1 MAEAKWYVVHTYSG
15 YENKV
20 KANIEKTIENN
31 KHLAEQILEVRVP
44 LEDVVEIKNGAKRTV
59 QKKMFPGYVLLNME
73 MNDDTWYVVRNTR
86 GVTGFVGPGSKP
98 VPLTEA
104 EMKPL
109 GIKAENVSVDYYP
122 TEDDDKIAKI
132 VCERLLP
139 EDRISDVN
147 RLCARLDG
155 QWQITDEEFTKA
167 LSENDVRGALNIK
180 AAYEKL
186 REDLMQIN
194 DLSM

>member
-1 MAEAKWYVVHTYSG
+1 MIRFV
-15 YENKV
+15 
-20 KANIEKTIENN
+20 IETGNNWLKFDAPTDELLDHLGSIEIC
-31 KHLAEQILEVRVP
+31 KDIP
-44 LEDVVEIKNGAKRTV
+44 IGGT
-59 QKKMFPGYVLLNME
+59 
-73 MNDDTWYVVRNTR
+73 
-86 GVTGFVGPGSKP
+86 
-98 VPLTEA
+98 
-104 EMKPL
+104 
-109 GIKAENVSVDYYP
+109 ENVSVDYYP

-155 QWQITDEEFTKA
+155 QWQITDEEFEST

-186 REDLMQIN
+186 REELRQTN